1 MEIRDLALLLTAVG
15 ATAIVPKMGAA
26 LWRAITGRATR
37 QRREIDRVRAE
48 AAAAEKKAAAAE
60 ERAASEVE
68 AAHAR
73 VIAADRRA
81 DEEASMRRRTQ
92 EHASHCRRLLLE
104 APCVDPA
111 TVPDHPIFH
120 RRKD

>member
-15 ATAIVPKMGAA
+15 ATAIVPKMTAA
-26 LWRAITGRATR
+26 LWRAVTGRATR

-48 AAAAEKKAAAAE
+48 AAAALKRAAAAE
-60 ERAASEVE
+60 ERADDE
-68 AAHAR
+68 AY
-73 VIAADRRA
+73 
-81 DEEASMRRRTQ
+81 RRRVAQ

-111 TVPDHPIFH
+111 SIPPFPLYN
-120 RRKD
+120 RRKDDP